1 MALGI
6 GTSRRQIPLVWQS
19 MIYPFKTSVPTFGFC
34 MSLYRTSDVLLHP
47 FDLFL
52 HWYYWRH
59 KIDTFFSNRL
69 DLKQWTSHIFLYL
82 LFFNVWALSYHLTLS
97 SLVSEHGISLICYY
111 WKRGLLSCTERMVN
125 RENKDKTDSPKL
137 LQLPCLFN
145 LDWYLYNH
153 VVLSR

>member
-6 GTSRRQIPLVWQS
+6 GTTRRQIPLVWQS

-59 KIDTFFSNRL
+59 KIDTFFQT
-69 DLKQWTSHIFLYL
+69 DLIWNKRRHIFFYFYCFSMFELCHITLLCRRWCRNIASLWFVTTENVVYL
-82 LFFNVWALSYHLTLS
+82 VVQKEW
-97 SLVSEHGISLICYY
+97 LI
-111 WKRGLLSCTERMVN
+111 E
-125 RENKDKTDSPKL
+125 KTRTKQIVQS
-137 LQLPCLFN
+137 F
-145 LDWYLYNH
+145 YNCH
-153 VVLSR
+153 VFST